1 MKKNFPYEIIG
12 EEIEVLSSNNKS
24 DMNVAGKVVDETK
37 FTLKIEQNGVI
48 KTLLKKNIVFR
59 LKKSGRIIDGKDISK
74 KPEERLK
81 G

>member
-37 FTLKIEQNGVI
+37 YTLKIEQNGVI
-48 KTLLKKNIVFR
+48 KTLLKRNIVFR

>member
-48 KTLLKKNIVFR
+48 KTLLKRNIVFR